1 MTNFK
6 ETDEAAA
13 FIASGDSRETD
24 TRIMKA
30 IAFFAHD
37 IDEAEAFWS
46 GDFSGKC
53 DYSAIWEHATN
64 NGMLDGYAMFWG
76 AAGNLNQ
83 ICGATQP
90 AFGAGGDL
98 AVEG

>member
-1 MTNFK
+1 MANWN

-24 TRIMKA
+24 PRIMQA
-30 IAFFAHD
+30 IAFFARD
-37 IDEAEAFWS
+37 IKEAEAFWN

-64 NGMLDGYAMFWG
+64 NGMLDGYEMFWG
-76 AAGNLNQ
+76 TAGNLNAV
-83 ICGATQP
+83 CGATQP
-90 AFGAGGDL
+90 AFA
-98 AVEG
+98 E